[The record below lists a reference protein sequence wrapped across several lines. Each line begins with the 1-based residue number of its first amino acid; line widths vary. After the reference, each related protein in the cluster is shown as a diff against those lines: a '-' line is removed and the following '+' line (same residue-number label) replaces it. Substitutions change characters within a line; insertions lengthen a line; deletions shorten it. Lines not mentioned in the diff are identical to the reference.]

1 MSAGNTTTPDADG
14 PALAAARS
22 KEPVTFAESFS
33 VWLRVSLLSFGGP
46 AAQIAVMHRIIV
58 DEKKWLNESRF
69 LHALNFCM
77 LLPGPEAQQ
86 LATYIGWLMHGIRGG
101 LMAGLLFILPGF
113 VSMLFLSLLYVSF
126 LDSTAIQSLFLGLR
140 CAVLAV
146 VAEAVLRVSR
156 RVLKNRVLKAISVI
170 AFLLMWLKLLPFPAV
185 IALAG
190 IVGLVGHKVAPNLFC
205 LSRRNDASDAT
216 VDAQESSGS
225 ISGDMGRSLVVAGTC
240 LVLWFSP
247 ILLAAHFAGNNSV
260 YVKSALFFSKAA
272 VVTFGGAYSV
282 LSYVDQQA
290 VEKYHWLEK
299 GEMADGLGLAET
311 TPGPL
316 IMVVQF
322 VGFLAAWRHG
332 TELPPLLAGTLGA
345 VLTTWVTFVPCF
357 LWIFLGAPWVEKLLH
372 KQWLSTALTVITA
385 SVVGVIAT
393 LGVNMAFATLFS
405 RLTSVTLSWLPVQVP
420 VWSSIQPAS
429 CGITA
434 LALVLTLVLH
444 RSLTITLLSCVI
456 AGLLLRVAGLAPL

>member
-1 MSAGNTTTPDADG
+1 MSAPNASNPDHPNA
-14 PALAAARS
+14 ALSPNVSLATI
-22 KEPVTFAESFS
+22 PVAESFFA
-33 VWLRVSLLSFGGP
+33 WLRVSLLSFGGP

-58 DEKKWLNESRF
+58 DEKKWLNERRF

-113 VSMLFLSLLYVSF
+113 VSMLALSVLYVSF
-126 LDSTAIQSLFLGLR
+126 LDSTAIQSLFFGLR
-140 CAVLAV
+140 CAVLAI

-156 RVLKNRVLKAISVI
+156 RVLKNRVLKLISVI

-190 IVGLVGHKVAPNLFC
+190 IVGLLGHKAAPSVFC
-205 LSRRNDASDAT
+205 LTRWNDDSDAAAN
-216 VDAQESSGS
+216 VPGSSRGAL
-225 ISGDMGRSLVVAGTC
+225 GEVGRSLMIAVTC

-247 ILLAAHFAGNNSV
+247 LLLAAHFAGNDSV
-260 YVKSALFFSKAA
+260 YVKSSLFFSKAA

-282 LSYVDQQA
+282 LSYVDQKA
-290 VEKYHWLEK
+290 VDDYRWLEK

-332 TELPPLLAGTLGA
+332 TELPPLIAGTLGA

-357 LWIFLGAPWVEKLLH
+357 LWIFLGAPWIEKLLH
-372 KQWLSTALTVITA
+372 KRWLSTALTAITA

-393 LGVNMAFATLFS
+393 LGVNMAVATLFS
-405 RLTSVTLSWLPVQVP
+405 KQSSLTLGGMTLAVP
-420 VWSSIQPAS
+420 VWSSIQPAA
-429 CGITA
+429 CGIT
-434 LALVLTLVLH
+434 LVAMILTLVLH
-444 RSLTITLLSCVI
+444 RSLPVTLVTCVVL
-456 AGLLLRVAGLAPL
+456 GLLLRITGLAPL